1 MTEVTLQD
9 YGTFETAWCPGCG
22 DHAILGALK
31 QALVNLGLA
40 PHQVLICSG
49 IGQAAK
55 TPQYLNCNM
64 FNGLHGRSLPPAT
77 GARLANPRL
86 TVIAESGDGCNYGEG
101 GNHFL
106 AALRRNPD
114 ITLLAHD
121 NQIYGLTKG
130 QASPTTA
137 QGQKTKAQPA
147 GQPSMPFNPVAVAV
161 TMRASFVARGFS
173 GDPEHL
179 TGLMEQA
186 IRHRGFALVDILQP
200 CISFNKVN
208 TFAWYKERVRK
219 LGEDHDPTDWNRAM
233 EVAGEFGETI
243 PIGVIYKNDR
253 QPLDALIPAMERGG
267 LPERTVDKAA
277 LSRIMESFC

>member
-1 MTEVTLQD
+1 MVSVED

-22 DHAILGALK
+22 DHAILKALK
-31 QALVNLGLA
+31 QAMANLGIA
-40 PHQVLICSG
+40 PHELLICSG

-77 GARLANPRL
+77 GAGLANPKL

-137 QGQKTKAQPA
+137 QGQVTKAQPA
-147 GQPSMPFNPVAVAV
+147 GQPSVPFNPVAVAV
-161 TMRASFVARGFS
+161 TMKASFVARGFS
-173 GDPEHL
+173 GEVEHL
-179 TGLMEQA
+179 TGLIEQA
-186 IRHRGFALVDILQP
+186 VQHKGFSMIDILQP
-200 CISFNKVN
+200 CVSFNKIN
-208 TFAWYKERVRK
+208 TFGWYKERVYQ
-219 LGEDHDPTDWNRAM
+219 LGPDYDPTDWQAAM
-233 EVAGEFGETI
+233 ATAQEFGDRI
-243 PIGVIYKNDR
+243 PLGVIYRDAR
-253 QPLDALIPAMERGG
+253 PPLSSLIPSYALGP
-267 LPERTVDKAA
+267 LPERQVDKAVLA
-277 LSRIMESFC
+277 KIMDSFC

>member
-1 MTEVTLQD
+1 MVSVED

-22 DHAILGALK
+22 DHAILKALK
-31 QALVNLGLA
+31 QAMANLGIA
-40 PHQVLICSG
+40 PHELLICSG

-77 GARLANPRL
+77 GAGLANPKL

-137 QGQKTKAQPA
+137 QGQVTKAQPA
-147 GQPSMPFNPVAVAV
+147 GQPSVPFNPVAVAV
-161 TMRASFVARGFS
+161 TMQASFVARGFS
-173 GDPEHL
+173 GEVEHL
-179 TGLMEQA
+179 TGLIEQA
-186 IRHRGFALVDILQP
+186 VQHKGFSMIDILQP
-200 CISFNKVN
+200 CVSFNKIN
-208 TFAWYKERVRK
+208 TFGWYKERVYQ
-219 LGEDHDPTDWNRAM
+219 LGPEYDPTDWQTAM
-233 EVAGEFGETI
+233 TTAQEFGDRI
-243 PIGVIYKNDR
+243 PLGV
-253 QPLDALIPAMERGG
+253 
-267 LPERTVDKAA
+267 
-277 LSRIMESFC
+277 